1 MSLMIKE
8 DKKRQI
14 EEIKNLKAIEKTKEK
29 KLVDFNWI
37 YRIIFLTFGI
47 SLFMSFV
54 SGVTLPEVPTFVGIL
69 LVLLFIIIGVIF
81 DMIGVSVTA
90 SDLSV
95 FNSMSSRKV
104 KGAKLAVRFKQNAD
118 KVSSFCNDV
127 IGDICG
133 VVSGSC
139 CITIA
144 ANISN
149 KFSLNYL
156 ICSLIVT
163 AIVSALTIG
172 GKAIGKNIAI
182 NKSDIIL
189 YRFCLFIDKFWKVK

>member
-1 MSLMIKE
+1 MTKEEKIKQ
-8 DKKRQI
+8 K
-14 EEIKNLKAIEKTKEK
+14 EELKNLKAIEKTKEK

-37 YRIIFLTFGI
+37 FRIITITFGI
-47 SLFMSFV
+47 SLLLSFV
-54 SGVTLPEVPTFVGIL
+54 SGITLPKVPTLAGII
-69 LVLLFIIIGVIF
+69 LVIFFILIGVVF
-81 DMIGVSVTA
+81 DMIGVAVTA

-104 KGAKLAVRFKQNAD
+104 KGAKLAVKFKQNAD

-133 VVSGSC
+133 VISGSC

-156 ICSLIVT
+156 VCSLIVT
-163 AIVSALTIG
+163 SIVSAMTIG

-182 NKSDIIL
+182 NDSNIIL
-189 YRFCLFIDKFWKVK
+189 YRFCLIINNFWKIK

>member
-1 MSLMIKE
+1 MTKE
-8 DKKRQI
+8 DKKSQK
-14 EEIKNLKAIEKTKEK
+14 EELKNLKAIEKTREK
-29 KLVDFNWI
+29 RLVDFTWI
-37 YRIIFLTFGI
+37 NKIIIITFGI
-47 SLFMSFV
+47 SLLMSFI
-54 SGVTLPEVPTFVGIL
+54 SGVTLPKVPTIVGIL
-69 LVLLFIIIGVIF
+69 LVVLFILIGVVF

-104 KGAKLAVRFKQNAD
+104 KGAKLAVRFKKNAD

-144 ANISN
+144 TNLSN
-149 KFSLNYL
+149 TYSFNYL
-156 ICSLIVT
+156 LCSLIVT
-163 AIVSALTIG
+163 SIVSALTIG

-189 YRFCLFIDKFWKVK
+189 YKFCLFIERFWKVK

>member
-1 MSLMIKE
+1 MKKE
-8 DKKRQI
+8 EKRKQRD
-14 EEIKNLKAIEKTKEK
+14 EIKNLKAIEKTKEK
-29 KLVDFNWI
+29 KLIEFNWI
-37 YRIIFLTFGI
+37 YKIIGLTFII
-47 SLFMSFV
+47 SLIMSFV
-54 SGVTLPEVPTFVGIL
+54 SGATLPKVPTLVGIL
-69 LVLLFIIIGVIF
+69 IVIIFILIGVIF

-104 KGAKLAVRFKQNAD
+104 KGAKLAVKFKKNAD

-144 ANISN
+144 SNIAN
-149 KFSLNYL
+149 KFNFNYL
-156 ICSLIVT
+156 LCSLIVT
-163 AIVSALTIG
+163 SIVSALTIG
-172 GKAIGKNIAI
+172 GKALGKNIAI
-182 NKSDIIL
+182 NKSNIIL
-189 YRFCLFIDKFWKVK
+189 YKFCLFINKFWKVK

>member
-1 MSLMIKE
+1 MSKE
-8 DKKRQI
+8 QKII
-14 EEIKNLKAIEKTKEK
+14 EKDEFKNLKAIEKTKEK
-29 KLVDFNWI
+29 KLVDFKWI
-37 YRIIFLTFGI
+37 NKIVILTFMI
-47 SLFMSFV
+47 SLGMSFV
-54 SGVTLPEVPTFVGIL
+54 SGAALPKVPTIVGIL
-69 LVLLFIIIGVIF
+69 IVLLFICIGVIF
-81 DMIGVSVTA
+81 DMIGVAVTA

-144 ANISN
+144 SNISN
-149 KFSLNYL
+149 LFDLNYL
-156 ICSLIVT
+156 LCSLIVT
-163 AIVSALTIG
+163 SIVSALTIG
-172 GKAIGKNIAI
+172 GKALGKNIAI
-182 NKSDIIL
+182 NKSDSIL
-189 YRFCLFIDKFWKVK
+189 YKFCLFINYFWKVK

>member
-1 MSLMIKE
+1 MTKE
-8 DKKRQI
+8 EKRKQK
-14 EEIKNLKAIEKTKEK
+14 EELKNLKTIEKTKEK

-37 YRIIFLTFGI
+37 YRIVFLTFGI
-47 SLFMSFV
+47 SIIMSFI
-54 SGVTLPEVPTFVGIL
+54 SGVTLPSVPTIIGIL
-69 LVLLFIIIGVIF
+69 LVLFFILIGVIF

-104 KGAKLAVRFKQNAD
+104 KGAKLAVKFKRNAD
-118 KVSSFCNDV
+118 KVSSICNDV

-144 ANISN
+144 TNISKN
-149 KFSLNYL
+149 FNLNYL

-172 GKAIGKNIAI
+172 GKALGKNIAI

-189 YRFCLFIDKFWKVK
+189 YKFCLFINNFWKVK